1 MNKMVEFIKKEAEEK
16 AKEVKAKANEE
27 YEIEKANI
35 VRSEIA
41 AIDQAYEQ
49 KYKQNKLA
57 QQITKSTLANK
68 TRLKVL
74 DAKEKLFEDVV
85 SKAHDEIKKLP
96 ANKAKY
102 EQLLSELIEECMV
115 LLKEETVIV
124 RVREADTE
132 VAKSALVTAIKTFKS
147 KKNSDIAAEIDTEF
161 LPKSSIGGIVALDRT
176 KRLSIDNTLD
186 ERLKL
191 LSTNGLPLIRLEL
204 FGPSANRRFFD

>member
-16 AKEVKAKANEE
+16 AKEIKAKANEE

-57 QQITKSTLANK
+57 QQIAKSTLANK

-102 EQLLSELIEECMV
+102 EQLLSELIEECME
-115 LLKEETVIV
+115 LLKEETVVI
-124 RVREADTE
+124 RVREADAE
-132 VAKSALVTAIKTFKS
+132 VAKSALATAIKTFKS

-161 LPKSSIGGIVALDRT
+161 LPKSSIGGIVALDKT

-204 FGPSANRRFFD
+204 FGPSANRKFFD